1 MSDQDQNDKP
11 HEATPRKLEEAR
23 RKGELPRAADLT
35 ATAALAGLLS
45 LSLLPGGWMP
55 LRLGELG
62 HALLERADPMSRA
75 LLGGGSATGGSIL
88 QGVALAVAPALL
100 LPVLAVIAT
109 LIAIRGIVFAPSKL
123 KPRASRIS
131 PISNAKQKFGLSGL
145 FEFAKNS
152 AKLTLYGTVL
162 WLFLA
167 SQLERIIAT
176 IGQSP
181 GQAAAE
187 MMRLI
192 VQFLIIVV
200 VIMALVGA
208 VDFLW
213 QHFDHLRRQR
223 MSHKEL
229 RDEQKQAEGDPYMKQ
244 ERQARGRSIAANR
257 MLDAVPDADVV
268 IVNPTHYA
276 VALKWD
282 RSRPEAPRCV
292 AKGVD
297 EIARRIRER
306 AEEAGVPIHPDAPTA
321 RALHA
326 TVDLG
331 EEIAPEHYAP
341 VAAAIRFAE
350 TMRQKARK
358 RWAGSGNSPARMNRD
373 AGPTRHGNTRPDG
386 EG

>member
-1 MSDQDQNDKP
+1 MSDQDQNEKP
-11 HEATPRKLEEAR
+11 HEATPRKLEQAR
-23 RKGELPRAADLT
+23 KKGELPRAADLT
-35 ATAALAGLLS
+35 ATAAVAGLLS

-55 LRLGELG
+55 IRLGELG
-62 HALLERADPMSRA
+62 HTLLERADPMSQSFF
-75 LLGGGSATGGSIL
+75 GGGSATGGAIMGQL
-88 QGVALAVAPALL
+88 ALAVAPALL
-100 LPVLAVIAT
+100 LPVLAVLVMLVA
-109 LIAIRGIVFAPSKL
+109 LRGIVFAPSKL
-123 KPRASRIS
+123 KPKVSRIS

-145 FEFAKNS
+145 FEFAKNT

-167 SQLERIIAT
+167 SQIERIIAT

-187 MMRLI
+187 LMRLL
-192 VQFLIIVV
+192 VEFLTIVV
-200 VIMALVGA
+200 VIMALVGS

-213 QHFDHLRRQR
+213 QRFDHLRRQR

-229 RDEQKQAEGDPYMKQ
+229 RDEQKQAEGDPYMKH
-244 ERQARGRSIAANR
+244 ERQSRGRAIATNR

-297 EIARRIRER
+297 EIAIRIRER
-306 AEEAGVPIHPDAPTA
+306 AETANVPIHRDAPTA

-326 TVDLG
+326 SVELG

-350 TMRQKARK
+350 AMRKKARK
-358 RWAGSGNSPARMNRD
+358 SWRAGNNSGGGRR
-373 AGPTRHGNTRPDG
+373 
-386 EG
+386 